1 MSPHVFILVWLA
13 VPWRCAP
20 ANPEPREA
28 RPYGP
33 KPDEE
38 VAKRETLNDA
48 PPAPAVTRRVGLP
61 EAVIVRAMDAGQA
74 GFLRCFKR
82 AGDADPSQLSFKVKL
97 HLELD
102 AAGAVTAAS
111 TDATD
116 PALANC
122 LARVGYT
129 LPFPAPNQPAVVDLP
144 LLFRL

>member
-1 MSPHVFILVWLA
+1 VSLHVFILVWLA
-13 VPWRCAP
+13 VPWRCSP
-20 ANPEPREA
+20 ANPEPREDK
-28 RPYGP
+28 PYGP
-33 KPDEE
+33 KTDEE
-38 VAKRETLNDA
+38 VGKRETLKEA
-48 PPAPAVTRRVGLP
+48 PKPAVTRRVGLP
-61 EAVIVRAMDAGQA
+61 EAVVVRALDAGQA

-82 AGDADPSQLSFKVKL
+82 GGEPSYKVQL

-102 AAGAVTAAS
+102 ATGAVTAAS
-111 TDATD
+111 TDSAD